1 MLVALSAVTVKASAM
16 PGSWPQVTAT
26 SSGEMRSGGNQMA
39 AYGSQLGHLA
49 VQPSE
54 VSDHTSS
61 AFNWTDASVG
71 AGVTA
76 VLGLIGV
83 AGALR
88 LSRRR
93 VHGQIAA

>member
-1 MLVALSAVTVKASAM
+1 MLVALCALTVKASAM

-26 SSGEMRSGGNQMA
+26 NSGKMRSSANQMA

-54 VSDHTSS
+54 VSEHTSY

-71 AGVTA
+71 AAVTA
-76 VLGLIGV
+76 ALGLIGV

-93 VHGQIAA
+93 THGQVAA

>member
-1 MLVALSAVTVKASAM
+1 MLVALSVVTVKASAM
-16 PGSWPQVTAT
+16 PGSWPQVTTT
-26 SSGEMRSGGNQMA
+26 SSGNQMA

-49 VQPSE
+49 VQPPE
-54 VSDHTSS
+54 VADHTSS
-61 AFNWTDASVG
+61 AFDWADASVG

-76 VLGLIGV
+76 VLGLIAA

-93 VHGQIAA
+93 VHRQMTA